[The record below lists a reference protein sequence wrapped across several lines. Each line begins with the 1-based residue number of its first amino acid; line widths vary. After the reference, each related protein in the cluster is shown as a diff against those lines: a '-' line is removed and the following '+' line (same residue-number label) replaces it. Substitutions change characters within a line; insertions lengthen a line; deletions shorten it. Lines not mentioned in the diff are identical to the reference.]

1 MNLPFDPAEPDST
14 TEVDIYSEQA
24 LWLCENPKTRFKTKI
39 HGALAQILKKY
50 PGDYRLKLLKI
61 KGAQHEHT
69 PATGE

>member
-1 MNLPFDPAEPDST
+1 MNLPFDAEEPTSKP
-14 TEVDIYSEQA
+14 EADIYSEQA
-24 LWLCENPKTRFKTKI
+24 LWLCENRKTRFKTKI

-61 KGAQHEHT
+61 KGERHEHT